1 MQSKPLNLFFPINVP
16 NVGQKVVNLFHVTDL
31 FQYSLKTSENQ
42 KFSVFRGYWKKPVAW
57 KVVNAFSSDHFK
69 SFTVLLKKSSSTG
82 TSHGYFLMG
91 ISNRL
96 RTIAEES
103 VKDNYCLLEIVI
115 SHSLMEQQDAPFS
128 KIQRLEQHLQGNPYS
143 PSAKGCS
150 D

>member
-1 MQSKPLNLFFPINVP
+1 MFSGGIERNQWHEKLLMPSARIILKALQFYLKRVPL
-16 NVGQKVVNLFHVTDL
+16 Q
-31 FQYSLKTSENQ
+31 
-42 KFSVFRGYWKKPVAW
+42 
-57 KVVNAFSSDHFK
+57 
-69 SFTVLLKKSSSTG
+69 VL
-82 TSHGYFLMG
+82 LMG

-103 VKDNYCLLEIVI
+103 VKGNYCLLEVVI